1 MGQPPVLTSSGLLL
15 HFCSGSLAL
24 ASLNLAC
31 RNLVPAFPQCSL
43 PSLFDDSSLRWLET
57 GTSSPTSKGLPSSP
71 VQLRMPFGPA
81 MLVTQD
87 PTETWAAQDFR
98 SVKALFVPSLS
109 VISSPPWHAHD
120 SLRESQMVIRIRR
133 REFIVAISGAAAAWP
148 LAARAQQAAMP
159 VIGFCHLISP
169 EARREYLAYFHR
181 GLAEIGY
188 IEGRNVE
195 IEYRWAYGQN
205 DRLPILIAEL
215 VRQRVAVI
223 VILESTHGALAAK
236 AATQTIP
243 IVFMQGA
250 DSVQIGLVR
259 SLNQPGGNVTGID
272 LHLVETVAKRLE
284 LLHESVPA

>member
-1 MGQPPVLTSSGLLL
+1 MG
-15 HFCSGSLAL
+15 
-24 ASLNLAC
+24 
-31 RNLVPAFPQCSL
+31 
-43 PSLFDDSSLRWLET
+43 
-57 GTSSPTSKGLPSSP
+57 
-71 VQLRMPFGPA
+71 
-81 MLVTQD
+81 
-87 PTETWAAQDFR
+87 
-98 SVKALFVPSLS
+98 
-109 VISSPPWHAHD
+109 
-120 SLRESQMVIRIRR
+120 R
-133 REFIVAISGAAAAWP
+133 REFITLLGGAAGLP
-148 LAARAQQAAMP
+148 LAARAQQATMP

-181 GLAEIGY
+181 GLADIGY

-215 VRQRVAVI
+215 VRQQVAVI
-223 VILESTHGALAAK
+223 VILESTLGALSAK

-259 SLNQPGGNVTGID
+259 SLDQPGGNVTGFD

-284 LLHESVPA
+284 LLHESVPTAA

>member
-1 MGQPPVLTSSGLLL
+1 M
-15 HFCSGSLAL
+15 A
-24 ASLNLAC
+24 
-31 RNLVPAFPQCSL
+31 
-43 PSLFDDSSLRWLET
+43 
-57 GTSSPTSKGLPSSP
+57 
-71 VQLRMPFGPA
+71 
-81 MLVTQD
+81 
-87 PTETWAAQDFR
+87 
-98 SVKALFVPSLS
+98 
-109 VISSPPWHAHD
+109 
-120 SLRESQMVIRIRR
+120 IRIRR
-133 REFIVAISGAAAAWP
+133 REFIVAISGVAAAGP
-148 LAARAQQAAMP
+148 LAARAHQAAMP

-215 VRQRVAVI
+215 VRRQVVVI
-223 VILESTHGALAAK
+223 VILETTHGALSAK

-259 SLNQPGGNVTGID
+259 SLNQPGGNVTGFD

-284 LLHESVPA
+284 LLHESVPTATSIAYLRSPTNSVYAQVETTEVQAAARSSECAFCC